1 MIFLRLAWH
10 SLHNRRGAVLL
21 TFVSIAISTFALL
34 GIEYIRQQ
42 GKVSFSNT
50 VSGVDLIVGA
60 RTSDVN
66 LLLYSV
72 FRLGSPSNNIAWKSY
87 QQISSRPEVAWSVP
101 ISLGDSHKGYRV
113 MGTTKD
119 YFAHFRYGDRR
130 ALELSKGQPFAEVFD
145 VVLGAEVAK
154 ALEYQLGDRLVLAHG
169 VAKTSFS
176 LHEDKPFK
184 VVGIL
189 ESTGTPVDQTL
200 HVSLAGV
207 GAIHKNWQSTGPAE
221 ATALSQQRLTPTSI
235 TAFMVGMHS
244 RMQIFRFQR
253 SVNTYSDEPLVAI
266 LPGVALTQL
275 WQIMS
280 VMEDSLGLISA
291 LVLLAS
297 VMGLSAMLLSSIRER
312 EREIAVMRVMGARPW
327 FLFALIQA
335 EALLITLMSIGCA
348 LLLLVTTTGFAQG
361 WFASQFAVSI
371 SGYGLTRESTLLIG
385 VVVLSAVVSTIFPA
399 FAAYSAGLHS
409 RLSQ

>member
-1 MIFLRLAWH
+1 
-10 SLHNRRGAVLL
+10 
-21 TFVSIAISTFALL
+21 
-34 GIEYIRQQ
+34 
-42 GKVSFSNT
+42 
-50 VSGVDLIVGA
+50 
-60 RTSDVN
+60 
-66 LLLYSV
+66 
-72 FRLGSPSNNIAWKSY
+72 
-87 QQISSRPEVAWSVP
+87 VA
-101 ISLGDSHKGYRV
+101 K
-113 MGTTKD
+113 
-119 YFAHFRYGDRR
+119 
-130 ALELSKGQPFAEVFD
+130 
-145 VVLGAEVAK
+145 VLG
-154 ALEYQLGDRLVLAHG
+154 YQLGDRLVLAHG

-184 VVGIL
+184 VVGIF
-189 ESTGTPVDQTL
+189 ERTGTPVDQTL
-200 HVSLAGV
+200 HVSLAGIE
-207 GAIHKNWQSTGPAE
+207 AIHKNWQSASAGAME
-221 ATALSQQRLTPTSI
+221 MSAQDLTSTSI
-235 TAFMVGMHS
+235 TAFIVGMNS
-244 RMQIFRFQR
+244 RIQIFRFQR
-253 SVNTYSDEPLVAI
+253 SVNEYRAEPLVAI

-280 VMEDSLGLISA
+280 VMEDSLRLVSA

-348 LLLLVTTTGFAQG
+348 LLLLVLATGFAQG

-371 SGYGLTRESTLLIG
+371 SGYGLTRESILLIG
-385 VVVLSAVVSTIFPA
+385 IVVLSAVVSTIFPA